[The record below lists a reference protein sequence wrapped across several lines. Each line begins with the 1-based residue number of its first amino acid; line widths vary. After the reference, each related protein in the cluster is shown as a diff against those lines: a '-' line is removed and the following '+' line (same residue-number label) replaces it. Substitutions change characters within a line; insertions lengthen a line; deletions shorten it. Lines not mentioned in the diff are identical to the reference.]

1 MAHRPRRHGNE
12 DAQGAQPFVPIL
24 LGSDLSIYSLAQHIH
39 RAWGMT
45 SYTLSEL
52 PRGPVNNSA
61 IVTPV
66 FLGELDPAEFDSAY
80 ISAIN
85 RIAEAAAPTPALV
98 IPNTDGFV
106 VLLDEARQSGA
117 LADNVVPVIG
127 PAPQIYEATNKAA
140 VARALTRLGL
150 PTLVEVEVPTGEP
163 ERWSELLSRI
173 SYPAVIKSADGG
185 TTFAALHFPGKEKV
199 YFAKDQAR
207 AEEIM
212 GIVSKGGYTGS
223 MLAQELIEGDD
234 THSWVVSGYL
244 DQAGTLTMAATA
256 QVIMNLHHASL
267 MGNAAALCVRRND
280 ELIDEA
286 TALVR
291 ELRLTGPFTVDVKID
306 PAGNHYYL
314 DVNARVGRSCHF
326 IFAGGI
332 NPVEIIAADLIEGRK
347 LPERRANDE
356 AIYTIVPTW
365 LIPRYLTDPEL
376 KSRFWQAIRRR
387 RVFHPLSY
395 AKDLHPY
402 RLAYRQI
409 NALNTARRMMRDYPK
424 QTSTGF

>member
-1 MAHRPRRHGNE
+1 MAHSRRHRPHSSKR
-12 DAQGAQPFVPIL
+12 PFVPIL

-61 IVTPV
+61 IVAPV
-66 FLGELDPAEFDSAY
+66 FLGELAEADVDSAY

-85 RIAEAAAPTPALV
+85 RIAEKHSPTPALV

-106 VLLDEARQSGA
+106 VLLDKAREAGR
-117 LADNVVPVIG
+117 LAGNVVPVIG

-140 VARALTRLGL
+140 LARALTRLGL
-150 PTLVEVEVPTGEP
+150 PTVNEVEVPTGGP
-163 ERWSELLSRI
+163 EQWDDLLGRV

-185 TTFAALHFPGKEKV
+185 TTFASLSFPGKEKV
-199 YFAKDQAR
+199 YFAPDRAR
-207 AEEIM
+207 AREIM
-212 GIVSKGGYTGS
+212 EIVAAGGYTGS
-223 MLAQELIEGDD
+223 MLVQELIEGDD

-244 DQAGTLTMAATA
+244 DQAGTLTMAASA

-267 MGNAAALCVRRND
+267 MGNAAALYVRRND

-286 TALVR
+286 TALAR
-291 ELRLTGPFTVDVKID
+291 ELGLTGPFTVDVKIAPD
-306 PAGNHYYL
+306 GGHYYL

-326 IFAGGI
+326 IYAGGI
-332 NPVEIIAADLIEGRK
+332 NPVEIIAADLVEGRQ

-376 KSRFWQAIRRR
+376 KSRAWRAIRTR
-387 RVFHPLSY
+387 RVFHPLAY
-395 AKDLHPY
+395 GRDLHPY
-402 RLAYRQI
+402 RLAYRRI
-409 NALNTARRMMRDYPK
+409 NALNTARRMLRDYPR
-424 QTSTGF
+424 QTPTSF